1 MSVSTV
7 RRLVVVVCVAGVAG
21 MIASSVAGNNGAALT
36 FGLVTAAAVVCLMVA
51 TAVAGTPSSPAHDDA
66 DVQAAR
72 VEEAVERLVA
82 RGADEAEV
90 RALVGEAV
98 RLGRSRAPSR

>member
-21 MIASSVAGNNGAALT
+21 MIASSVADNNGAALT

-51 TAVAGTPSSPAHDDA
+51 TAVAGAPASAPDDA
-66 DVQAAR
+66 QAAR
-72 VEEAVERLVA
+72 VEEAVQRLVA
-82 RGADEAEV
+82 TGADEAQV
-90 RALVGEAV
+90 RVLVGEAV
-98 RLGRSRAPSR
+98 RLGRSRGRPADR